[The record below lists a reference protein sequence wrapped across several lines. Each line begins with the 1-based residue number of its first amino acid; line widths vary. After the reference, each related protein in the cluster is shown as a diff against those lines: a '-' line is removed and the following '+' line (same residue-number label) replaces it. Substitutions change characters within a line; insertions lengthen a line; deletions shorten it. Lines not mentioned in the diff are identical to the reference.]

1 MSLLKILCVGD
12 VVGNGGCRYLEGGR
26 LRRAASHFGADF
38 IIVNGE
44 NSASGNGMSRDSARS
59 LMDSGA
65 DVITGGNHTFKRREV
80 YDMLDDEKCL
90 VRPANY
96 PPSVPGNGY
105 TIADC
110 MGYRILVINL
120 LGCVFMEPLTSPF
133 EVAEKILAAEKG
145 RYDISLIDIHA
156 EATSEK
162 MCLAR
167 YLDGRVSVVF
177 GTHTHVQTTD
187 AAVLPAGTGYITDL
201 GMTGSMN
208 GILGVKTENIIHKF
222 TVKTPVF
229 FEAAEG
235 NESAHGALFTV
246 NTDTGLCEKAE
257 AVVF

>member
-26 LRRAASHFGADF
+26 LRRTASSLGADF

-44 NSASGNGMSRDSARS
+44 NSASGNGMSRESAHS
-59 LMDSGA
+59 LTLSGA
-65 DVITGGNHTFKRREV
+65 DVVTGGNHTFKRKEI
-80 YDMLDDEKCL
+80 YELLDDEKCFL
-90 VRPANY
+90 RPANY
-96 PPSVPGNGY
+96 PSSAPGNGY
-105 TIADC
+105 AIFDC
-110 MGYRILVINL
+110 MGYRLLVINL
-120 LGCVFMEPLTSPF
+120 LGCVFMEPLASPF
-133 EVAEKILAAEKG
+133 ETAEKILAAEKG
-145 RYDISLIDIHA
+145 RYDISVIDIHA

-167 YLDGRVSVVF
+167 YLDGRASVVF

-187 AAVLPAGTGYITDL
+187 ATVLPAGTGYITDL

-208 GILGVKTENIIHKF
+208 GILGVKTSNIIHKF

-235 NESAHGALFTV
+235 NEAAHGALFTV

-257 AVVF
+257 TVAF

>member
-12 VVGNGGCRYLEGGR
+12 VVGSDGCRYLEGGR
-26 LRRAASHFGADF
+26 LRRCASSLGADF

-44 NSASGNGMSRDSARS
+44 NSASGNGMSRESARS
-59 LMDSGA
+59 LMASGA
-65 DVITGGNHTFKRREV
+65 DVITGGNHTFKRKEI
-80 YDMLDDEKCL
+80 YEMLDDEKCL

-96 PPSVPGNGY
+96 PSSAPGNGY
-105 TIADC
+105 TVADC

-120 LGCVFMEPLTSPF
+120 LGCVFMEPLASPF
-133 EVAEKILAAEKG
+133 ETAEKILSAEKG

-167 YLDGRVSVVF
+167 YLDGRVSAVF
-177 GTHTHVQTTD
+177 GTHTHVQTSD
-187 AAVLPAGTGYITDL
+187 ASVLPSGTGYITDL

-229 FEAAEG
+229 FEAADG
-235 NESAHGALFTV
+235 NDVAHGALFTV
-246 NTDTGLCEKAE
+246 DTGTGLCVKGE
-257 AVVF
+257 AVRF